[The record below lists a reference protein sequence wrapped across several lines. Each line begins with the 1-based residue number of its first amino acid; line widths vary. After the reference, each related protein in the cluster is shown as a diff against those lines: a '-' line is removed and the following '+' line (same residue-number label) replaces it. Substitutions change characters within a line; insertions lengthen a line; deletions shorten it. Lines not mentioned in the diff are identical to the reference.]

1 MAIVK
6 SNICNMCGG
15 LLDID
20 IDRQV
25 YICPFCGVTFD
36 YEYFR
41 KDNVLEIAKKSL
53 NRREFGAAKDA
64 FEYMLQKDPHNFEA
78 LRGLILCKCKW
89 ATMIPILHES
99 EVFIQP
105 DEPELVKAIDKCTP
119 EYRDYFEQIRQAL
132 KVVQSYRKGRNELA
146 NISVELKNW
155 HKKLRELETAQYINS
170 AKFSTAVSD
179 FFDSV
184 QEDDGRNASAALLY
198 FGIVI
203 LVILGYA
210 TFVSHQYWAPIVFVG
225 IILLVILIYNITK
238 AMTDKAIEA
247 AKVPVVEKIKELN
260 QAIKAKT
267 DETADYLKTYKQVTA
282 KIVNTYP
289 MAEPEPV
296 ENKRIPNAKPVS
308 TRQSSDFP
316 SARKIH

>member
-1 MAIVK
+1 MAILK

-78 LRGLILCKCKW
+78 LRGLILCRCKW
-89 ATMIPILHES
+89 PTMVPILHES
-99 EVFIQP
+99 EVFLQP
-105 DEPELVKAIDKCTP
+105 DDPELLNAIDKCQT
-119 EYRDYFEQIRQAL
+119 EYKEYFDLIRQAL
-132 KVVQSYRKGRNELA
+132 IVIQSYRKGRTELA
-146 NISVELKNW
+146 NLSVEINSL
-155 HKKLRELETAQYINS
+155 HKQLRDLQTAQYINS
-170 AKFSTAVSD
+170 AKFSSAASD
-179 FFDSV
+179 FFDSL
-184 QEDDGRNASAALLY
+184 QDNDGRNASAALLY
-198 FGIVI
+198 FGIII
-203 LVILGYA
+203 LIGIGYA
-210 TFVSHQYWAPIVFVG
+210 TIVGQQYWAPIALVG
-225 IILLVILIYNITK
+225 IIILIAVIYNITK
-238 AMTDKAIEA
+238 ALTDKAIEA

-267 DETADYLKTYKQVTA
+267 DETADYLKTYKQMTG

-289 MAEPEPV
+289 MAEPESV
-296 ENKRIPNAKPVS
+296 EKLKKPHGKPVS